1 MRTGTNAGAWILG
14 AACLLATA
22 CGPGGESAPAVERLE
37 EGGVQIVVSGRPAW
51 DDEAGSLVH
60 IWLLDAEGRVLRDF
74 GESPGDDR
82 AQYESAIMPRPLGK
96 ITVQALTTER
106 AYIGTADAYEIQV
119 WSLDGTLRQR
129 WRRATGDLSIG
140 EDEIGALLAEESSDS
155 LLGQQLRFLRRELTD
170 PPIPEA
176 LPAYS
181 RFVVDATDHL
191 WVENYR
197 LLGRGPHRWS
207 IFAPDGVWLGEL
219 EVPDTFDVTDIGEDY
234 VLGVYRDEL
243 DEQSI
248 RMYGLVR
255 T

>member
-1 MRTGTNAGAWILG
+1 L
-14 AACLLATA
+14 AAIFL
-22 CGPGGESAPAVERLE
+22 
-37 EGGVQIVVSGRPAW
+37 
-51 DDEAGSLVH
+51 

-74 GESPGDDR
+74 GEFPGVDR
-82 AQYESAIMPRPLGK
+82 ARYESGSLSLPLGRT
-96 ITVQALTTER
+96 TVRALTTER

-129 WRRATGDLSIG
+129 WRRATGDLSVGQDAI
-140 EDEIGALLAEESSDS
+140 DALLAEESSDS
-155 LLGQQLRFLRRELTD
+155 LLGQQLRFLRRRFTD

-191 WVENYR
+191 WVEHYR
-197 LLGRGPHRWS
+197 VLGRGPHRWS

-219 EVPDTFDVTDIGEDY
+219 EVPETFDITDIGEDY

-248 RMYGLVR
+248 RMYDLIR